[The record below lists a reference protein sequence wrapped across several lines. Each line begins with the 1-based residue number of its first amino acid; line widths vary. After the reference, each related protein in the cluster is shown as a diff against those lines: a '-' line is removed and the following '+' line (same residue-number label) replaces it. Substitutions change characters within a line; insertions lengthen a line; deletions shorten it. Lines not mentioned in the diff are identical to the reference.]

1 MNYFVQVPFCMT
13 QSLKLQDYHEQ
24 TITTLNYLLI
34 CLHEV
39 AHKKSYKKLFSE
51 KKTNFFDFFLIISA
65 TWYFQKQIT
74 LLADDLTSKQRVK
87 DSVGK

>member
-1 MNYFVQVPFCMT
+1 MFALFLLGHAQ
-13 QSLKLQDYHEQ
+13 Q

-39 AHKKSYKKLFSE
+39 AHKKSCKKLFSE
-51 KKTNFFDFFLIISA
+51 KKINFFDFFLIILT
-65 TWYFQKQIT
+65 TWYFQNQIT

-87 DSVGK
+87 DSEGK

>member
-1 MNYFVQVPFCMT
+1 MAPLAPLLTKSLLFYCLNYQ
-13 QSLKLQDYHEQ
+13 Q

-39 AHKKSYKKLFSE
+39 AHKKSCKKLFSE

-74 LLADDLTSKQRVK
+74 LLADNLTSKQRVK

>member
-1 MNYFVQVPFCMT
+1 MVLEE
-13 QSLKLQDYHEQ
+13 SLVVAVVSRDSEQ

-39 AHKKSYKKLFSE
+39 ANEKSCKKLFSE
-51 KKTNFFDFFLIISA
+51 KKINFFDFFLIILT

>member
-39 AHKKSYKKLFSE
+39 AHEKSCKKLFSE